1 MPTDPRPT
9 LANDSD
15 TSLAHR
21 IARRRPAA
29 HGSECVECRERLGDG
44 LLRSW
49 TNPREQLALPRCCSS
64 LSGAPALHGLTRVL
78 HEEDGSICRNVSVT
92 STQDLEL

>member
-9 LANDSD
+9 LANDGD

-29 HGSECVECRERLGDG
+29 HRSECVECGERLGDG

-49 TNPREQLALPRCCSS
+49 SNLRE
-64 LSGAPALHGLTRVL
+64 
-78 HEEDGSICRNVSVT
+78 
-92 STQDLEL
+92 